1 MQKMIIVRLLVQIFH
16 FLGLCKS
23 TFFVKKEKKELDS
36 FVSSA
41 KIQILLS
48 NLLQI
53 NRTLKV
59 LNIES
64 NFVTGEGIVSIL
76 RALENNNCL
85 EELRFDNQRQQF
97 GNKVSAFIIVPTEN
111 F

>member
-1 MQKMIIVRLLVQIFH
+1 MRRLNSFKFTVSWL
-16 FLGLCKS
+16 S
-23 TFFVKKEKKELDS
+23 TLTNKVT
-36 FVSSA
+36 SA
-41 KIQILLS
+41 KQVLGYNFS
-48 NLLQI
+48 FYFKFQI

-64 NFVTGEGIVSIL
+64 NFITGEGIIIVL

-97 GNKVSAFIIVPTEN
+97 GNKVKCIIIRIESSFCNTI
-111 F
+111 